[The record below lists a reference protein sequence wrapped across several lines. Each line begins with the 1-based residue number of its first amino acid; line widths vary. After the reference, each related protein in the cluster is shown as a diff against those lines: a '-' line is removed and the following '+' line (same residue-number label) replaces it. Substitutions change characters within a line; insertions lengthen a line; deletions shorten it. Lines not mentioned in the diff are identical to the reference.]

1 MRVKKI
7 FREILLSLHFAAR
20 RCVMMRHAKWCTVGA
35 KMKRDYVFLDRRK
48 VLIEMDQTKNGEMSH
63 LPFNE
68 QRKLARTLRILY
80 TFSLPAQHILSR
92 SSIFNAQ
99 AHVST

>member
-35 KMKRDYVFLDRRK
+35 KMKRDYVFLRPKKGLNRDGSDKKRRDEP
-48 VLIEMDQTKNGEMSH
+48 L
-63 LPFNE
+63 
-68 QRKLARTLRILY
+68 
-80 TFSLPAQHILSR
+80 TFQ
-92 SSIFNAQ
+92 
-99 AHVST
+99 